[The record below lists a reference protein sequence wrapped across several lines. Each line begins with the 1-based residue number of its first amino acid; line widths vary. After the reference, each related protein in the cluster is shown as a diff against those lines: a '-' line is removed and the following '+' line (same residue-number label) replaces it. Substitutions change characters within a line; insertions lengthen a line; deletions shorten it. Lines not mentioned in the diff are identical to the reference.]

1 MNHVRRYFI
10 WFFAWCIATMAVAQQ
25 SLTGQIKDIRT
36 DQPVPNVY
44 VMLMSGDGSNILAY
58 AFSTENGFYTIDYP
72 DEKRQ
77 TYLLST
83 SCIGY
88 ETFKQKISS
97 RLQVFDIALKESVI
111 PLREVKITSSPIYR
125 RGDTIN
131 YYMSNFIRPQDRSLA
146 DVLARMPGIEV
157 QKDGQ
162 VNYDGKP
169 INRFYVE
176 DMNLLER
183 RYSLATKNL
192 SPSDIATVQVY
203 ENHEPIKMMRGR
215 SNPEQAALNI
225 KLKEGARARWLYA
238 IDFGVGAWPL
248 LYNATAT
255 SARFAQKNQTL
266 FVGKIDNTGADIFQE
281 LKLHSLGSRG
291 RVFVLDQ
298 DEGPSDRFW
307 PIRSSAELFVRDR
320 ARFNKSAIVSLNHL
334 RRTAADTDLRLNI
347 NYGYERE
354 ERERSIE
361 TAYHF
366 KKQPP
371 VILRDYTSQAANWH
385 KTESE
390 LTFLANKSTYY
401 LEEKLTANVHW
412 KDIAADIKA
421 HRYQMTQQMALPRI
435 HLRNKTSFSRLIGN
449 ISLGVENQTEYTHL
463 PQQLTIESTDT
474 LPLFGVQA
482 AKQSVTFDE
491 AFSHTYATAGYKRR
505 HHTFD
510 LTMGGILTW
519 QRIRS
524 QLTPHPE
531 VAGHYKNDLQY
542 RSGRFYAQPSYRF
555 IYGKWNIRTSIA
567 VNSLHADYSGSRN
580 RHVYINPHMRVIF
593 DSQSGLKLS
602 AGYSRNLRYGDLDGM
617 ETGYVMRSYNT
628 FSRGINQ
635 PKRNA
640 SQTIDANATYKTFS
654 QFMTLN
660 YNMIYSQYNDN
671 LIPVSFI
678 RDIYAFYGQEV
689 RDRIFSSWT
698 NRFSVNK
705 LFPAI
710 SLTAGLSLSYNRS
723 GSSIEQQGTNYDYIN
738 HSFGIEPSLRWN
750 ASPKVNFDYTMDASL
765 SGISVNRQPV
775 FTYIPLVEHRLY
787 TFFGVTDK
795 LSFTLN
801 LQHFYNKAPDAS
813 ASNILFADLGIH
825 YAFKHIAISL
835 DWTNLL
841 NRKEHITTRY
851 STINTVMYT
860 ERLRPSEVLISVRF
874 KH

>member
-10 WFFAWCIATMAVAQQ
+10 WFFAWCITTMAVAQQ
-25 SLTGQIKDIRT
+25 SLTGQIKDVRT

-44 VMLMSGDGSNILAY
+44 VMLMSEDGANILAY
-58 AFSTENGFYTIDYP
+58 AFSTKNGFYTIDYP

-77 TYLLST
+77 TFLIST
-83 SCIGY
+83 SCVGY

-97 RLQVFDIALKESVI
+97 RLQVFDIALKESTT
-111 PLREVKITSSPIYR
+111 PLREVKITSSPIR
-125 RGDTIN
+125 RQGDTIN
-131 YYMSNFIRPQDRSLA
+131 YYMANFIRPQDRSLV

-157 QKDGQ
+157 RKDGQ
-162 VNYDGKP
+162 VKYGGKP
-169 INRFYVE
+169 INRFYIE

-215 SNPEQAALNI
+215 SDPEQAALNI

-238 IDFGVGAWPL
+238 IDFGLGAWPP

-266 FVGKIDNTGADIFQE
+266 IVGKIDNTGADIFQE
-281 LKLHSLGSRG
+281 LKLHSLGARG
-291 RVFVLDQ
+291 KVFVLGQ
-298 DEGPSDRFW
+298 DEGASDRFW
-307 PIRSSAELFVRDR
+307 PIRSSADLFVRDR
-320 ARFNKSAIVSLNHL
+320 ARFNTSSIVSLNHL

-354 ERERSIE
+354 ERERNIE

-390 LTFLANKSTYY
+390 LTFQANKSTYY

-421 HRYQMTQQMALPRI
+421 PRHQMTQQMTLPRI

-449 ISLGVENQTEYTHL
+449 VSLGVENETEYTRL

-482 AKQSVTFDE
+482 VKQSVTFDE

-524 QLTPHPE
+524 QLTPYPE
-531 VAGHYKNDLQY
+531 VAGHYTNDLQW

-555 IYGKWNIRTSIA
+555 IYGKWNIRTSFA
-567 VNSLHADYSGSRN
+567 VNSLHTDYSGRRN
-580 RHVYINPHMRVIF
+580 RHTYINPHMRVIF
-593 DSQSGLKLS
+593 DSKSGLKLS
-602 AGYSRNLRYGDLDGM
+602 AGYSRNVRYGNLDGM
-617 ETGYVMRSYNT
+617 ETGYMMTRYNT
-628 FSRGINQ
+628 FSRGIDQ
-635 PKRNA
+635 LQRKA
-640 SQTIDANATYKTFS
+640 TQTIDVDATYKTFS

-671 LIPVSFI
+671 LMPVSFI
-678 RDIYAFYGQEV
+678 RDMYAFYGQEV
-689 RDRIFSSWT
+689 RNKTFSSWT
-698 NRFSVNK
+698 NRLSVNK
-705 LFPAI
+705 LFTGI
-710 SLTAGLSLSYNRS
+710 SLIAGLSLSYNRS

-738 HSFGIEPSLRWN
+738 HSLGIEPSLRWN
-750 ASPKVNFDYTMDASL
+750 ASPKLNFDYTMDASL

-775 FTYIPLVEHRLY
+775 PTYIPLVEHRLY
-787 TFFGVTDK
+787 TFFGATDK

-801 LQHFYNKAPDAS
+801 LQHFYNKAPGAS
-813 ASNILFADLGIH
+813 SSNLLFADLGIL
-825 YAFKHIAISL
+825 YAFKYLTIGL

-860 ERLRPSEVLISVRF
+860 ERLRPSEVLISIRF